1 MLPHRVCITNPTKQS
16 LFREPDLMS
25 LIKYPDRRGLNDKK
39 EKKSVVFNE
48 LFEMLYIN
56 ILHRMS
62 V

>member
-25 LIKYPDRRGLNDKK
+25 LIKYPDRRRMNAKK
-39 EKKSVVFNE
+39 EKNVVFNE